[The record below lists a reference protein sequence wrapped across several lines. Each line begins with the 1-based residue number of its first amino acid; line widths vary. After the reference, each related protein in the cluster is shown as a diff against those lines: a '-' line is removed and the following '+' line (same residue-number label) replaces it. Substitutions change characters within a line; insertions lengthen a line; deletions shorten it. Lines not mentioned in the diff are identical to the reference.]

1 MKNYI
6 NLINEILLTGEQ
18 TDDRT
23 GVGTTSIFGTHLEFD
38 LRKGFPA
45 VTTKKLFWE
54 GVVAELLWFLEGSTN
69 VFRLSEIQHK
79 DRTKPN
85 IWTGNYNKQAKD
97 LGYSGGDLGPVYGQQ
112 FHHENQLNNFIE
124 GLKTNPSGRRH
135 IISLWNPSEIDDM
148 ALPPCHGLTIQGF
161 INSNN
166 ELSMQ
171 WYQRSVDTFLGLPYN
186 IASYA
191 LFTHI
196 VAKLVGCTVGKLIF
210 VGGDT
215 HIYSN
220 HANQCGQLISREPM
234 TPPTLQLP
242 EFDSLEECLN
252 YGVEDFKL
260 VGYKHHESIRAPM
273 AV

>member
-6 NLINEILLTGEQ
+6 NLINEILLKGEQ
-18 TDDRT
+18 TEDRT
-23 GVGTTSIFGTHLEFD
+23 GVGTTSIFGTRLEFD

-69 VFRLSEIQHK
+69 VYRLSEIQHGNR
-79 DRTKPN
+79 DTPN
-85 IWTGNYNKQAKD
+85 IWTSNYNKQAVGM
-97 LGYSGGDLGPVYGQQ
+97 GYSGGELGPVYGEQ
-112 FHHENQLNNFIE
+112 FHNENQLNNFIT
-124 GLKTNPSGRRH
+124 GLRSNPSGRRH

-148 ALPPCHGLTIQGF
+148 ALPPCHGLAIQGF
-161 INSNN
+161 INANN
-166 ELSMQ
+166 ELSIQ
-171 WYQRSVDTFLGLPYN
+171 WYQRSVDSFLGLPYN

-196 VAKLVGCTVGKLIF
+196 IAQIVGCNVGKLIF

-220 HANQCGQLISREPM
+220 HTNQCGELVTRKPYDL
-234 TPPTLQLP
+234 PTLEIP
-242 EFDSLEECLN
+242 SFTSLEDCLL
-252 YGVEDFKL
+252 YGVKDFKL
-260 VGYKHHESIRAPM
+260 VNYKHHESIRAPM